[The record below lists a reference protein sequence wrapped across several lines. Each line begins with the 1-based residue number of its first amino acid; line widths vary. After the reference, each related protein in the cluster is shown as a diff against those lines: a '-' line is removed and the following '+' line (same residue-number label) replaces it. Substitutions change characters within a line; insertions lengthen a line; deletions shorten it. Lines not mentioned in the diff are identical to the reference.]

1 MHIQINDNI
10 FVFRNTNPRDTNPNL
25 YHHDFTFTNMNT
37 RNQMLLNVN
46 TKTQKAQKVKIRHFS
61 QNLNDGTGSLKKRE
75 F

>member
-1 MHIQINDNI
+1 MFQNANQ
-10 FVFRNTNPRDTNPNL
+10 RDTNPNL
-25 YHHDFTFTNMNT
+25 HHRDFTFTNINT

-61 QNLNDGTGSLKKRE
+61 QNLNDGTGSSKKRE

>member
-1 MHIQINDNI
+1 
-10 FVFRNTNPRDTNPNL
+10 
-25 YHHDFTFTNMNT
+25 
-37 RNQMLLNVN
+37 MLLNVN